1 MFSIRKDG
9 LLQPLKMFWAVLVAG
24 ASRLIVHI
32 LSGVIFFGSYAPEGQ
47 NVWGYSTIY
56 NATFLI
62 PTTIVTYIV
71 LLIVM
76 KALEK
81 E

>member
-1 MFSIRKDG
+1 
-9 LLQPLKMFWAVLVAG
+9 MFWAVVVAS
-24 ASRLIVHI
+24 ALRLIVHI

-47 NVWGYSTIY
+47 NVWAYSTIY

-62 PTTIVTYIV
+62 PTTIITYIV
-71 LLIVM
+71 LIIVM

-81 E
+81 K